1 MYNVNLELPNGFS
14 SDIHTRKT
22 SEVFVMNDH
31 SHKYHEFYFLL
42 EGTAKYFINNE
53 IITVSSHEVAFVK
66 KGYIHKAAYDY
77 GSSSKRLL
85 VNFTSEFIGEQYL
98 GLLKELGKKKFVSFD
113 PDTSA
118 TISSIF
124 QEIYIEYTSKQANYL
139 NQCKNLLRELVII
152 LCRQQPPK
160 TAEKLSDN
168 EILIENA
175 AKYISANLNE
185 DITLAKLA
193 EMYAMSESHFS
204 RTFKQYAGIG
214 VSKYIKQLRL
224 RQAEKLLVLDKY
236 SITEIAIKCGFNN
249 SNYFISEFKK
259 YKGVTP
265 HKYAITNR
273 EG

>member
-1 MYNVNLELPNGFS
+1 MNKANPDLPNGFS

-53 IITVSSHEVAFVK
+53 IITVDSHEVAFVK
-66 KGYIHKAAYDY
+66 KGYIHKATYDY
-77 GSSSKRLL
+77 GCSSKRLL

-98 GLLKELGKKKFVSFD
+98 GLLKELGKKKLIVFES
-113 PDTSA
+113 DTREKISA
-118 TISSIF
+118 IF
-124 QEIYIEYTSKQANYL
+124 QEIYTEYTSKQENYL
-139 NQCKNLLRELVII
+139 SQCKNLLRELVII

-160 TAEKLSDN
+160 IAEKLSDN

-214 VSKYIKQLRL
+214 VSKYIKLLRL

-259 YKGVTP
+259 HRGVTP
-265 HKYAITNR
+265 YKYATTNR